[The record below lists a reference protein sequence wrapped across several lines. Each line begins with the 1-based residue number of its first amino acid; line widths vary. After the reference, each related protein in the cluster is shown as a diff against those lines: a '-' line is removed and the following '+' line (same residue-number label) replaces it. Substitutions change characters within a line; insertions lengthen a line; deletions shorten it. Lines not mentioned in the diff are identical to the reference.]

1 MPVRVCF
8 RPLGSCAHSSKG
20 WLHVCGLPPRDVT
33 SRLHDKQDQNRT
45 RVRKGRGE
53 EKETLFPYGV
63 SLSMKLEHRRALIG
77 LLSDARILADSIGNE
92 TAFIICAESEEVQKR
107 TLELEQQTASKLAEG
122 GESVL
127 TEGPRRKGEA
137 GDAYAAMHRILR
149 RGLLS
154 FSPEKRRSGGSRK
167 LLGRT
172 GRGAA
177 CAAAQKKG
185 DAERA
190 EKRGERGNPEGER
203 AHRPSARLRKNEGG
217 HGGRGCREC
226 RECTQAA
233 ERRDSGGYAEARAW
247 RGMRE
252 RSRRRAENAW
262 KGPWGKL
269 SFSGKLRGKRFR
281 NSI

>member
-1 MPVRVCF
+1 M
-8 RPLGSCAHSSKG
+8 
-20 WLHVCGLPPRDVT
+20 
-33 SRLHDKQDQNRT
+33 
-45 RVRKGRGE
+45 
-53 EKETLFPYGV
+53 
-63 SLSMKLEHRRALIG
+63 
-77 LLSDARILADSIGNE
+77 
-92 TAFIICAESEEVQKR
+92 
-107 TLELEQQTASKLAEG
+107 
-122 GESVL
+122 L

-177 CAAAQKKG
+177 CAAAQKREMQSVLKSAVSGETRKG
-185 DAERA
+185 SAHIGQAHDFGKMGAWGRA
-190 EKRGERGNPEGER
+190 GAAGNAGNARRQRSEG
-203 AHRPSARLRKNEGG
+203 
-217 HGGRGCREC
+217 
-226 RECTQAA
+226 
-233 ERRDSGGYAEARAW
+233 DSGGYAEARAW

-269 SFSGKLRGKRFR
+269 SCSGKLRGKRFR